1 MRALS
6 DNMRGAF
13 LMMGSMAAFVFNDAC
28 MKIVLEDLPLF
39 QAILLR
45 GLATVFFMVLMSRWL
60 GGLDFRLPRRD
71 WFLVALRTMADVG
84 ATYFFITALREM
96 PIANITA
103 ILQVLPL
110 TVTLTVA
117 LLYGEPL
124 GWRRLVAIMI
134 GFVGVMIIVRPG
146 VDGFN
151 SYAFYA
157 VIAVAFVTVRD
168 LCARRLSTGVSSVTI
183 ALIGAVGVVTFAAI
197 GAVGGEW
204 APVSGKSAALL
215 AGATF
220 FIIGGYLFSVMT
232 MRVGEISF
240 IAPFRYTS
248 LLWALLLGFV
258 VFGDWPDGLT
268 MLGITIVVAMGA
280 FTFYR
285 ERQIAKC

>member
-6 DNMRGAF
+6 DNMRGAL

-28 MKIVLEDLPLF
+28 MKVVLKDLPLF

-45 GLATVFFMVLMSRWL
+45 GLATVFFMVLVSRWL

-110 TVTLTVA
+110 TVTLTGA
-117 LLYGEPL
+117 MLFGEPL

-134 GFVGVMIIVRPG
+134 GFVGVMIIVRPS

-157 VIAVAFVTVRD
+157 LIAVAFVTVRD
-168 LCARRLSTGVSSVTI
+168 LCARRLSAGVSSVTI
-183 ALIGAVGVVTFAAI
+183 ALIGATGVVTFAAI
-197 GAVGGEW
+197 GAIGGEW
-204 APVSGKSAALL
+204 VPVSGSRPHCWQ
-215 AGATF
+215 GRR
-220 FIIGGYLFSVMT
+220 FS
-232 MRVGEISF
+232 
-240 IAPFRYTS
+240 
-248 LLWALLLGFV
+248 
-258 VFGDWPDGLT
+258 
-268 MLGITIVVAMGA
+268 
-280 FTFYR
+280 
-285 ERQIAKC
+285 